1 MRRGDN
7 PELVG
12 QAKNCSSGPRQIS
25 DSAKSSKVQKTPTEP
40 KGTSHSTRGSDIQKA
55 PSGHTGV
62 PSGPMGVST
71 RPKGA
76 SNRPKGI
83 STSARGPETQ
93 NFPSGPRGTRMV
105 LRGPE
110 RAHGTTKTQKA
121 PRIPENE
128 PYLPPKA
135 HKIREVTLVRT
146 NSVITLKV
154 TRHF

>member
-1 MRRGDN
+1 MHRGND

-25 DSAKSSKVQKTPTEP
+25 DSAKSSKAQKVPTEP
-40 KGTSHSTRGSDIQKA
+40 KGTSRSTRGSNVQRV
-55 PSGHTGV
+55 PSGH
-62 PSGPMGVST
+62 
-71 RPKGA
+71 KGA
-76 SNRPKGI
+76 SNMPKRI
-83 STSARGPETQ
+83 STSARGQEAQILPR
-93 NFPSGPRGTRMV
+93 GPRGTRKV

-110 RAHGTTKTQKA
+110 RAHGTTRTQKA

-135 HKIREVTLVRT
+135 HKIREVTLVRN
-146 NSVITLKV
+146 NSVVTLRI